1 MNRTVVDYRGNR
13 IRIQCADEELPT
25 KLYEALIAPYLS
37 DFEYAWLS
45 GTRSEERAKNYL
57 SYVAGLMLRRP
68 NDHNIISARQLR
80 KIHGIELTLGT
91 TDTTAKN
98 IRPLPVKPRKKQPSE
113 TRSSRLSAA
122 RDAHPG
128 SEITYCRVDTRNR
141 FSYKGVWFVIP
152 SGVKE
157 YAPKQT
163 ANGALYDMD
172 RVVVVDDAGNLYFYD
187 QEMRRIDGVSVAC
200 EERAVL

>member
-57 SYVAGLMLRRP
+57 SYVAGLM
-68 NDHNIISARQLR
+68 
-80 KIHGIELTLGT
+80 HGIELTLGT

-172 RVVVVDDAGNLYFYD
+172 QVVVVDDAGNLYFYD